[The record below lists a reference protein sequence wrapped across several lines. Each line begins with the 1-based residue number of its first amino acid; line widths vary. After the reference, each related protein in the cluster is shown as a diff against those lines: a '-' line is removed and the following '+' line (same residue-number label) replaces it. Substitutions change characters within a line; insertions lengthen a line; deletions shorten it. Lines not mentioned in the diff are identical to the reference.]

1 MSDNT
6 PENKVSSDSEKPELS
21 IKVNRIMSDVVKI
34 IKEVF
39 LESFNKFRITAE
51 DFRHVSVT
59 NVIYDESVHTI
70 DFTGISKLIISNED
84 SICYIIQRKRS
95 EDEAIFCIMW
105 TAYSAN
111 RMYGYD
117 QFPMIKITKD
127 TAAYRDET
135 FVRPALKWQDIALS
149 KIKAM
154 FESENEC
161 TKDTT
166 ENETPDEEFKNR
178 ISYIMD
184 HVLNLLIDETKKE
197 FNKDNV
203 IIDCY
208 ESFGRPPIRQFL
220 DFKAVDIS
228 SFVKFVSGCG
238 FWNIRKSLAL
248 SNDYRV
254 TYCIEW
260 PDTGVTPK
268 IIITRNGCRFHSGNM
283 TGNDLMDSALPKI
296 EELCKSFNDDT
307 PENKNDDKL
316 VLNEGEEEKS
326 EDEMLNETRLDI
338 TRTFLR
344 NNLIK
349 DILVRIAIAVNGT
362 TNTRNNIT
370 FQKDKNDIKTAK
382 SFCDIDV
389 YSYDTFVI
397 GDKDKDKFIVVK
409 RNYSDNS
416 TVLYISNTAK
426 NGTAMITITDK
437 SANFV
442 KGSLLF
448 SSNEYEK
455 AAAVEIHRLCE
466 EYSESFR
473 GVPETF
479 VPSTSQKENDVS
491 HVPPIDDKPVILDKD
506 SIKTISFTQDHDVS
520 NMIYDA
526 FKFVVD
532 KYTKHSKCPISR
544 IPRSIFDK
552 PINPTFFGYSIN
564 IPIDHNGHVRQEIIL
579 RCDKIKP
586 IQSRYEVSYF
596 IGCGD
601 TCSHSPL
608 MINVYRD
615 GYCRI
620 NRVRGDVSTNLFVDK
635 VITILEELIK
645 HHNDSLAEKRLN
657 QLKTTHKEENN
668 MNNKKNEEYMIQ
680 GIIPEYEFGKYYK
693 KDGDKFVV
701 VEDDKK
707 WGTYT
712 VYTNEGS
719 VLEPEYKK
727 VEFST
732 AIATTIKD
740 VIFDDPATT
749 VLWTDGTKTTVK
761 RMTTKYQPVIT
772 KDGGKEVPVER
783 VPFDPEAAL
792 AAAIM
797 NKLFGTHSR
806 YSKFVK
812 GYVAVAEEK
821 AKKKAKLKA
830 KKEAA
835 KSEKAKKKTTTKRST
850 IKKTK

>member
-1 MSDNT
+1 
-6 PENKVSSDSEKPELS
+6 
-21 IKVNRIMSDVVKI
+21 
-34 IKEVF
+34 
-39 LESFNKFRITAE
+39 
-51 DFRHVSVT
+51 
-59 NVIYDESVHTI
+59 
-70 DFTGISKLIISNED
+70 
-84 SICYIIQRKRS
+84 
-95 EDEAIFCIMW
+95 
-105 TAYSAN
+105 
-111 RMYGYD
+111 
-117 QFPMIKITKD
+117 
-127 TAAYRDET
+127 
-135 FVRPALKWQDIALS
+135 
-149 KIKAM
+149 
-154 FESENEC
+154 
-161 TKDTT
+161 
-166 ENETPDEEFKNR
+166 
-178 ISYIMD
+178 
-184 HVLNLLIDETKKE
+184 
-197 FNKDNV
+197 
-203 IIDCY
+203 
-208 ESFGRPPIRQFL
+208 
-220 DFKAVDIS
+220 
-228 SFVKFVSGCG
+228 
-238 FWNIRKSLAL
+238 
-248 SNDYRV
+248 
-254 TYCIEW
+254 
-260 PDTGVTPK
+260 
-268 IIITRNGCRFHSGNM
+268 
-283 TGNDLMDSALPKI
+283 
-296 EELCKSFNDDT
+296 
-307 PENKNDDKL
+307 
-316 VLNEGEEEKS
+316 
-326 EDEMLNETRLDI
+326 
-338 TRTFLR
+338 
-344 NNLIK
+344 
-349 DILVRIAIAVNGT
+349 
-362 TNTRNNIT
+362 
-370 FQKDKNDIKTAK
+370 
-382 SFCDIDV
+382 
-389 YSYDTFVI
+389 
-397 GDKDKDKFIVVK
+397 
-409 RNYSDNS
+409 
-416 TVLYISNTAK
+416 
-426 NGTAMITITDK
+426 
-437 SANFV
+437 
-442 KGSLLF
+442 
-448 SSNEYEK
+448 
-455 AAAVEIHRLCE
+455 
-466 EYSESFR
+466 
-473 GVPETF
+473 
-479 VPSTSQKENDVS
+479 
-491 HVPPIDDKPVILDKD
+491 
-506 SIKTISFTQDHDVS
+506 
-520 NMIYDA
+520 MIYNA

-532 KYTKHSKCPISR
+532 KYTKQSKCPISR
-544 IPRSIFDK
+544 IPRFIFDGRK

-564 IPIDHNGHVRQEIIL
+564 IPIDHYGHVRQEIIL

-657 QLKTTHKEENN
+657 KLKTTHKEEYK

-772 KDGGKEVPVER
+772 KDGGKDVPVER

-850 IKKTK
+850 TKKTK